1 MKRTAY
7 IVNHVL
13 VEKSFVSIEKSVETG
28 YNDYNILWRR
38 LLLQVEGVRHDN
50 IMITISFGD
59 G

>member
-13 VEKSFVSIEKSVETG
+13 VEKSFVPIEKSVETG

-38 LLLQVEGVRHDN
+38 IIVA
-50 IMITISFGD
+50 
-59 G
+59 